1 VCLINLL
8 SFKNMDDCDS
18 CKNIDQNKIK
28 PAHSK
33 IWWLVFALLLIVPLE
48 ILSFFSVDLGLWLKL
63 PFFIAIIFIF
73 GRKIMVSGFK
83 NLLKFNFSDIN
94 LLMSIAIIGAI
105 VLQKFEE
112 ASIIVVLF
120 GLGEALEEYGIKRS
134 HLALEKL
141 INNSP
146 KTAELK
152 SGNIKVAIEK
162 VKVGEIIIIR
172 PGDKIGLDGE
182 VVYGD
187 SLVDQ
192 SMITGEPLPK
202 SKMIGDKVYAG
213 SINNGGYLE
222 VKVLKEAKN
231 STLNKIVQL
240 TSEAAKKKADSQ
252 KFIEKFARY
261 YTPAVTFIALAL
273 FIIPVLF
280 FNGSAQFW
288 LIQSLTL
295 LLISCPCA
303 LVISTPISVFSALG
317 NASQKGVLI
326 KGGKVIENLS
336 QIKEIGFDKTKTLTV
351 GKPEVTNIIPFNG
364 FTKEEVLSCSAGLG
378 EFSEHPLSQSVVEM
392 AKEEGIDIHKFNNFE
407 SIQGQGVLGDCTVC
421 TDTRHCLGKIGM
433 LENQFNGVNFNKLME
448 NEKNEL
454 EGEGKTVIFLG
465 DSKQIK
471 GMIALSDKI
480 KSDSKLVIDKLQ
492 KLNIGCYMVT
502 GDNDGAAQY
511 VAKAL
516 NISEIYSEKL
526 PEDKADIIVDKSK
539 QNIKVAMVGDGINDA
554 PSLASANVGIA
565 MGSLGSDVAI
575 ESADVAL
582 MNDDLKMIPYL
593 IELSRKTVAKIKF
606 NTYFALS
613 TKFVFLALAVAGLS
627 NLSLAI
633 FADVG
638 VTLLVVLN
646 GLSLYRFKAS

>member
-1 VCLINLL
+1 
-8 SFKNMDDCDS
+8 MDNCDN
-18 CKNIDQNKIK
+18 CKTAEKK
-28 PAHSK
+28 ETKKEHSK
-33 IWWLVFALLLIVPLE
+33 IWWLVFALLLIAPLE
-48 ILSFFSVDLGLWLKL
+48 ILSFFSINLSIWLKL
-63 PFFIAIIFIF
+63 PFFIAVIFIF
-73 GRKIMVSGFK
+73 GRKIIISGFK
-83 NLLKFNFSDIN
+83 SLLKFNFSNIN
-94 LLMSIAIIGAI
+94 LLMSIAIIGAM

-112 ASIIVVLF
+112 ASIIVILF

-141 INNSP
+141 ISSSP
-146 KTAELK
+146 KTVELK
-152 SGNIKVAIEK
+152 SGEKTEIEK
-162 VKVGEIIIIR
+162 IKVGEVIVVR

-187 SLVDQ
+187 SLIDE

-202 SKMIGDKVYAG
+202 SKMAGDKVYAG
-213 SINNGGYLE
+213 SVNSTGYLE
-222 VKVLKEAKN
+222 IKVLKEAKN
-231 STLNKIVQL
+231 STLNKIVKL

-261 YTPAVTFIALAL
+261 YTPSVTVLALAL

-280 FNGSAQFW
+280 FNGPVQFW

-317 NASQKGVLI
+317 NASQKGALI

-336 QIKEIGFDKTKTLTV
+336 QIQEIGFDKTKTLTV
-351 GKPEVTNIIPFNG
+351 GKPEVTDVIPFNG
-364 FTKEEVLSCSAGLG
+364 FSKEEVLSCSAGLG
-378 EFSEHPLSQSVVEM
+378 EFSEHPLSQGVVERT
-392 AKEEGIDIHKFNNFE
+392 KKEGIDIHRFNNFK
-407 SIQGQGVLGDCTVC
+407 SVQGQGIIGDCTVC
-421 TDTRHCLGKIGM
+421 TDTKHCLGKIGM
-433 LENQFNGVNFNKLME
+433 LENQFGNIKLDLFIE
-448 NEKNEL
+448 NEKTRL
-454 EGEGKTVIFLG
+454 EKEGKTVIFLG

-471 GMIALSDKI
+471 GLIALSDKI
-480 KSDSKLVIDKLQ
+480 KDDSKQAISEIQ

-502 GDNDGAAQY
+502 GDNDGAAHY
-511 VAKAL
+511 VSKEL

-526 PEDKADIIVDKSK
+526 PEDKAKIIADKTK
-539 QNIKVAMVGDGINDA
+539 RNIKVAMVGDGVNDA
-554 PSLASANVGIA
+554 PSLAGANVGIA

-575 ESADVAL
+575 ESADIAL
-582 MNDDLKMIPYL
+582 MNDDLKLIPYL
-593 IELSRKTVAKIKF
+593 IQLSRKTVGKIKF

-613 TKFVFLALAVAGLS
+613 TKFVFLALAVVGLS

-646 GLSLYRFKAS
+646 GLSLYRVRIKGK

>member
-1 VCLINLL
+1 
-8 SFKNMDDCDS
+8 M
-18 CKNIDQNKIK
+18 
-28 PAHSK
+28 
-33 IWWLVFALLLIVPLE
+33 ALLLIVPLE
-48 ILSFFSVDLGLWLKL
+48 VLSLFSIDLSLQFKL
-63 PFFIAIIFIF
+63 LFFIAIIFIF
-73 GRKIMVSGFK
+73 GRKIIISGLK
-83 NLLKFNFSDIN
+83 SLLKFNFSNIN

-105 VLQKFEE
+105 FLQKFEE

-120 GLGEALEEYGIKRS
+120 GLGEALEEYGIRRS

-141 INNSP
+141 VSNSP

-152 SGNIKVAIEK
+152 AGNIKVDIEK
-162 VKVGEIIIIR
+162 VTKGEIVIIR

-182 VVYGD
+182 VVYGE

-192 SMITGEPLPK
+192 SMITGEPLPE
-202 SKMIGDKVYAG
+202 SKMVGDKVYAG
-213 SINNGGYLE
+213 SINNSGYLE
-222 VKVLKEAKN
+222 IKVSKEAKD
-231 STLNKIVQL
+231 STLNKIIQL
-240 TSEAAKKKADSQ
+240 TGEASKKKAESQ
-252 KFIEKFARY
+252 KFIEKFAHY
-261 YTPAVTFIALAL
+261 YTPTVTILALIL

-280 FNGSAQFW
+280 LKGSAEFW
-288 LIQSLTL
+288 LIQSLTV

-317 NASQKGVLI
+317 NASQKGILV

-351 GKPEVTNIIPFNG
+351 GKPEVTDIIPFNG
-364 FTKEEVLSCSAGLG
+364 FTKDEVLSCSAGLG
-378 EFSEHPLSQSVVEM
+378 EYSEHPLSQSVVEK
-392 AKEEGIDIHKFNNFE
+392 AKEEGIDIHKFENFK
-407 SIQGQGVLGDCTVC
+407 SMQGQGVLGDCTFC
-421 TDTRHCLGKIGM
+421 TDAKHCLGKIGM
-433 LENQFNGVNFNKLME
+433 LENQFGKVSFDKFME
-448 NEKNEL
+448 DEKNRL
-454 EGEGKTVIFLG
+454 EKEGKTVIFLG
-465 DSKQIK
+465 DKNQIK
-471 GMIALSDKI
+471 GLIALSDKI
-480 KSDSKLVIDKLQ
+480 KDNSKLAISKLQ

-511 VAKAL
+511 VSKAL
-516 NISEIYSEKL
+516 NITEIYSEKL
-526 PEDKADIIVDKSK
+526 PEDKAKIITNKLK
-539 QNIKVAMVGDGINDA
+539 QNIKVAMVGDGVNDA
-554 PSLASANVGIA
+554 PSLASADVGIA

-582 MNDDLKMIPYL
+582 MNDDLKLIPYL

-606 NTYFALS
+606 NTYFALG
-613 TKFVFLALAVAGLS
+613 TKFIFLALAFAGLS